1 MAFQRALRE
10 YVLSVDDAFGKQFE
24 EFNVGFEG
32 SFGSKHVTPRSLS
45 AHLLGS
51 LVCVEGIITK
61 SESHPHTLTPS
72 HPHTP
77 TTGSVVRPKVVKSV
91 HYCPA
96 TGKTIERKYSDLTS
110 LEPFPTTASY
120 PTKVRGRP
128 HPLHPPQWCPIGRG
142 WQFAGDRIWP
152 VSVQGSPD
160 PQYPGNPRE
169 SSGGAAAS
177 SSGRHS

>member
-1 MAFQRALRE
+1 MYCLWMMHLVNSLRSSMSDLKA
-10 YVLSVDDAFGKQFE
+10 VLGPNMSPHDPSLPTSWGPWSVWRE
-24 EFNVGFEG
+24 
-32 SFGSKHVTPRSLS
+32 SSPRVS
-45 AHLLGS
+45 
-51 LVCVEGIITK
+51 
-61 SESHPHTLTPS
+61 HTLTPS

-142 WQFAGDRIWP
+142 WQFAGDGIWP
-152 VSVQGSPD
+152 VGVQGSPD